1 MSSVL
6 DLAALRESYTRA
18 GLTEAEAGPDPFAL
32 FTRWFEEAVTARVP
46 EPNAMTLA
54 TVGEDGQPAARIV
67 LLKELDA
74 EGFVF
79 YTNYESRKGRDL
91 AARPRAALV
100 FWWVALERQV
110 RVEGTVE
117 RVPAAVS
124 DAYFAARPRD
134 SQLGAWA
141 SEQSRRVE
149 SRETLAARL
158 TELEAQFE
166 GQEVPRPPHW
176 GGYRVVPTL
185 LEFWQGRPSRLHD
198 RIVYT
203 REDEAW
209 SRERLAP

>member
-1 MSSVL
+1 MPATL

-18 GLTEAEAGPDPFAL
+18 GLTEAEAELDPFAL
-32 FTRWFEEAVTARVP
+32 FSRWFEEAVTARVP

-54 TVGEDGQPAARIV
+54 TVGEGGQPSARIV

-91 AARPRAALV
+91 AAFPHAALV
-100 FWWVALERQV
+100 FWWVALERQI
-110 RVEGTVE
+110 RVEGAAE
-117 RVPAAVS
+117 RVSAEVS
-124 DAYFAARPRD
+124 DAYFAARPRG

-149 SRETLAARL
+149 NREALAARL
-158 TELEAQFE
+158 AELEAQFANR
-166 GQEVPRPPHW
+166 EVPRPPHW
-176 GGYRVVPTL
+176 GGYRVRPTR

-198 RIVYT
+198 RLVYI
-203 REDEAW
+203 REEDTW
-209 SRERLAP
+209 RRERLAP